1 VLLKSPI
8 ATQTSAK
15 QQNILTKLVLQPL
28 HKTTTASNFAAELH
42 HQIRTTYLLTDHV
55 LQPHNIKLVF
65 FPFPF
70 SWVFFFHLKAC
81 LLLLNFSGVCLQQQK
96 HEPEQQRET

>member
-28 HKTTTASNFAAELH
+28 HKSTTASNLDAELH
-42 HQIRTTYLLTDHV
+42 HQIRTTYLLTAHV

-65 FPFPF
+65 SPLY
-70 SWVFFFHLKAC
+70 FFFWLGFLFPPQSLSAATE
-81 LLLLNFSGVCLQQQK
+81 LLWSLSAAAK
-96 HEPEQQRET
+96 T